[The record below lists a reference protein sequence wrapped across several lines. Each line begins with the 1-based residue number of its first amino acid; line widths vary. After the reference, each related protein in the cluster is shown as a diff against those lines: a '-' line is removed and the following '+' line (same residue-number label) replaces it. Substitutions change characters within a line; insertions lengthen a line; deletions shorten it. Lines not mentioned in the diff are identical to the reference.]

1 MSTLRLCWQLRAH
14 QAMPNTTTKRMSGQ
28 DGEAL
33 DAGAAAV
40 GAATGRGSGGRA
52 AGIGRRAAGLVVEE
66 IHPADPP
73 FSGGWWARGDLNP
86 HERKLTRP

>member
-14 QAMPNTTTKRMSGQ
+14 QAMPNTTTKRTAARMAMRWMRVRRRSGRRR
-28 DGEAL
+28 DEGAEGGPPAS
-33 DAGAAAV
+33 AGARLV
-40 GAATGRGSGGRA
+40 V
-52 AGIGRRAAGLVVEE
+52 VVEE